1 MAEHPL
7 RIELHCHT
15 AASHDG
21 LMTFASLVATA
32 RAVGLDAVAITD
44 HDTMEGALEFRRRAR
59 GEGVPLE
66 IIAGEEKTLDDGS
79 HLIGLFLE
87 RPIQSGDLAGAIAE
101 IAGQGGV
108 CLVPHPFRRKD
119 GLLRKGLAPLRL
131 LEGRGAAFE
140 LFSAKCSAAEN
151 GRAAELLAG
160 SDLVPFGGSDAHYEC
175 DLGESVNEVT
185 PAGGVEATVRAM
197 LGRRTPYRIL
207 GKPQAP
213 GASERAYAPLYYRV
227 KRFVRLPKILV
238 PAARQ
243 AYRRY
248 RNLRLG
254 VGAKPLREIYRH
266 A

>member
-1 MAEHPL
+1 
-7 RIELHCHT
+7 
-15 AASHDG
+15 
-21 LMTFASLVATA
+21 
-32 RAVGLDAVAITD
+32 
-44 HDTMEGALEFRRRAR
+44 
-59 GEGVPLE
+59 
-66 IIAGEEKTLDDGS
+66 
-79 HLIGLFLE
+79 
-87 RPIQSGDLAGAIAE
+87 
-101 IAGQGGV
+101 
-108 CLVPHPFRRKD
+108 VPHPFRRKD
-119 GLLRKGLAPLRL
+119 GLLRNGLAPLRL

-185 PAGGVEATVRAM
+185 RAGNVEATVRAM

-213 GASERAYAPLYYRV
+213 GAAERSYAPLYYRV
-227 KRFVRLPKILV
+227 KRFVRLPKFLV

-248 RNLRLG
+248 RNFRLG
-254 VGAKPLREIYRH
+254 VGPKPLREIYRH